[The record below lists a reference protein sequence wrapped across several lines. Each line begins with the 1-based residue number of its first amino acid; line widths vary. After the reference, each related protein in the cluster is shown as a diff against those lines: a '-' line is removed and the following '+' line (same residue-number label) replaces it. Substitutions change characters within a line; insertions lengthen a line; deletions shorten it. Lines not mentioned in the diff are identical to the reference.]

1 MLQDRAE
8 LDNAFGS
15 HYDGMDMLPKPVS
28 GKLPLLINGGSQQTP
43 EWIAGNGDGWMLCPR
58 EPGLQARIIDD

>member
-43 EWIAGNGDGWMLCPR
+43 EWIAGNGDG
-58 EPGLQARIIDD
+58 